1 MPSQEALV
9 SSYRLAVADF
19 NNTLKGARLT
29 ILFLSGKTTHDCVSL
44 FLPFFWGYF
53 PSSAFSLD
61 FSPIYLICIHERE
74 RERQ

>member
-29 ILFLSGKTTHDCVSL
+29 ILSGKTTHDCVSL
-44 FLPFFWGYF
+44 FFYLYFLLFF
-53 PSSAFSLD
+53 FSFFGFLTQ
-61 FSPIYLICIHERE
+61 L
-74 RERQ
+74 